1 MDSYDIIALIRK
13 RRDAFWERQL
23 VGSDDPNILAE
34 AEYAKRVTG
43 EYDSLLD
50 EIKRIEK
57 AQLVQI
63 ASQRRTASDDPTDD
77 EEE

>member
-1 MDSYDIIALIRK
+1 MEAQQIIEVIRK

-23 VGSDDPNILAE
+23 IDSEDADVLAQ
-34 AEYAKRVTG
+34 AEYAKRVTD

-57 AQLVQI
+57 IQLVQL
-63 ASQRRTASDDPTDD
+63 ASQQKT
-77 EEE
+77 

>member
-1 MDSYDIIALIRK
+1 MEAQQIIEVIRK

-23 VGSDDPNILAE
+23 IDSEDADVLAE
-34 AEYAKRVTG
+34 AEYAKRVTD

-57 AQLVQI
+57 IQLVQL
-63 ASQRRTASDDPTDD
+63 ASQQKTQSD
-77 EEE
+77 E